1 MEVLVV
7 DTVVVLLEPTLLFHA
22 ELSVDVSL
30 AVKVA
35 LLRKDSTLAQL
46 VEEAANLA
54 VHQFLI
60 RAMASIQTK
69 EEALKA
75 NLNLKSR
82 MGQVCLTSSPTPN
95 HTCKL

>member
-1 MEVLVV
+1 
-7 DTVVVLLEPTLLFHA
+7 
-22 ELSVDVSL
+22 
-30 AVKVA
+30 
-35 LLRKDSTLAQL
+35 

-60 RAMASIQTK
+60 RAMANIQTK

-82 MGQVCLTSSPTPN
+82 MDQVCLTSSPTPN